1 MVNLENTQLLAR
13 MYFIL
18 QARLWP
24 FLRRQQPHHL
34 GFKIV
39 KNLKHFKRCF
49 KFLVL
54 WANMNA
60 ILTISA
66 VIIVILL
73 VIMAYDYAKKSK
85 TQG

>member
-1 MVNLENTQLLAR
+1 MPLLVK
-13 MYFIL
+13 MSSTP
-18 QARLWP
+18 QARSWH
-24 FLRRQQPHHL
+24 FLKPQQSHHL

-66 VIIVILL
+66 VTIVILL
-73 VIMAYDYAKKSK
+73 VMIAYDYTKKSK